1 MQLVGAY
8 FHKESK
14 KVDFTFSAE
23 DEAFRLEVR
32 QFIRENLPPAFKREA
47 TYGFYHLS
55 REAMLGWTK
64 ILHPKGWSA
73 PHWPKQHGGTG
84 WSPIRQHI
92 FQQECYNADA
102 PTTHFQSF
110 LLVGPTVIAFGNEA
124 QQKKFLP
131 PILRGEVIWS
141 QGFSEPNAGSDLVS
155 LKTNAVLKG
164 DKYILNG
171 TKIWTSNSNMAD
183 WCFFLVRTNSEV
195 KPQLGISFLLVNLRS
210 PGITIRPILSIDGHE
225 HLCQVFLDNVE
236 VPADQLVGE
245 PGKGWSYAKD
255 LLENERTSS
264 AFIYQSMR
272 ELDRA
277 RAIATREMKSGR
289 PLIEDP
295 EFSRRLARIQIE
307 LQALEYAVLR
317 VLSDEKTKYHGIAVA
332 AVLKI
337 HGSELQQKVADLQ
350 MEAMGPRTM
359 RAFPEDVVP
368 ANDAEANL
376 WPADIPGKTA
386 CAMIARASTIYGGSL
401 QVQRG
406 ILAKLAFGL

>member
-1 MQLVGAY
+1 MNL
-8 FHKESK
+8 
-14 KVDFTFSAE
+14 TFSKE

-32 QFIRENLPPAFKREA
+32 QFVRDQLPPALKREA
-47 TYGFYHLS
+47 CYGFYHLS
-55 REAMLGWTK
+55 REAMLGWTR
-64 ILHPKGWSA
+64 ILHQKGWSA
-73 PHWPKQHGGTG
+73 PNWPAEDGGTG
-84 WSPIRQHI
+84 WSAIRQHI
-92 FQQECYNADA
+92 FHQECYNGDA
-102 PTTHFQSF
+102 PNTHFQSF

-124 QQKKFLP
+124 QRKKFLP

-155 LKTNAVLKG
+155 LKTTAILKG

-183 WCFFLVRTNSEV
+183 WCFFLVKTNTEV
-195 KPQLGISFLLVNLRS
+195 KPQQGISFLLVNLKS
-210 PGITIRPILSIDGHE
+210 PGITIRPILSIDGQE

-264 AFIYQSMR
+264 AFIYQSLR

-277 RAIATREMKSGR
+277 RDLATMEIKNGR

-295 EFSRRLARIQIE
+295 EFSRRLARLQIE
-307 LQALEYAVLR
+307 LQALEYSVLR
-317 VLSDEKTKYHGIAVA
+317 VLADEKTKYHSIAVA

-350 MEAMGPRTM
+350 MEAMGPRAL
-359 RAFPEDVVP
+359 RAFPNDVVP
-368 ANDAEANL
+368 ANAAEAAL
-376 WPADIPGKTA
+376 WPETIPGKTA
-386 CAMIARASTIYGGSL
+386 AAMIARASTIYGGSL

-406 ILAKLAFGL
+406 IIAKLAFGL